1 MNKEKETCIGNPH
14 KNKEDYSIEKDG
26 VEIKLNPGFNAV
38 DDQNQRR
45 K

>member
-14 KNKEDYSIEKDG
+14 KNKEEFLIKKDG